1 MCIWIG
7 QMKITIAKLEGMFA
21 VCKQKDKTEIF
32 VNRRELPFDA
42 KEGDVLVL
50 GDDNIWKYY
59 TWVKID
65 SKYCVSQKMRVL

>member
-1 MCIWIG
+1 MWIWIG

-42 KEGDVLVL
+42 KGVMCLSLAMITSGSIILE
-50 GDDNIWKYY
+50 
-59 TWVKID
+59 
-65 SKYCVSQKMRVL
+65 

>member
-1 MCIWIG
+1 
-7 QMKITIAKLEGMFA
+7 MKLTIAKLEGMFA

-59 TWVKID
+59 T
-65 SKYCVSQKMRVL
+65 

>member
-1 MCIWIG
+1 MWIWIG

-50 GDDNIWKYY
+50 GDDNIWKFCLSKDLIQS
-59 TWVKID
+59 TAGVK
-65 SKYCVSQKMRVL
+65 K